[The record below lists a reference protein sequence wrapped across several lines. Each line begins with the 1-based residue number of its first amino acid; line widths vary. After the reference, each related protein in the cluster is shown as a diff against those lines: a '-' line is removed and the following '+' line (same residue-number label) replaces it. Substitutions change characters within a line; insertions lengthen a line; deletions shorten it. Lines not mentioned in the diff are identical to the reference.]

1 MRRYV
6 TIFILVIASTFV
18 VHEWLMLVHLFPK
31 QASTQSV
38 AVDQLFHVHLW
49 VISFLFSLIMVTLIY
64 SLIVFRRRKGET
76 GDGAYITGNSTLEMT
91 WTAIPLMA
99 VLVLAYAGA
108 KTLGAIRAIDP
119 SALQVKVTAGQ
130 WYWRYQYP
138 EYGVSSTDLYL
149 PVNRQIDLQMTSV
162 DVIHSFWVPEFRV
175 KQDIVP
181 GRTVDLRVTPD
192 LIGEYMV
199 RCSELCGLRHAYMEG
214 KVNVVSQGDFDQWIA
229 QQELAAPESPEL
241 RGQQLATDF
250 GCVNCHSA
258 DGSPKTGPT
267 WLHLYESTVK
277 LTDGSSVTADDNYL
291 KTSIIQ
297 PNAQVTLGFPA
308 NVMPDFSTVLDQTMV
323 EALVAYIKTLK

>member
-6 TIFILVIASTFV
+6 IIFILVIVSTFL
-18 VHEWLMLVHLFPK
+18 VHAGLMAVHLFPK
-31 QASTQSV
+31 EASVQSV

-64 SLIVFRRRKGET
+64 CLIVWRRRRGET

-91 WTAIPLMA
+91 WTAIPLLA

-108 KTLGAIRAIDP
+108 KTLGSIRVIDP
-119 SALQVKVTAGQ
+119 TALQVKVTAGQ
-130 WYWRYQYP
+130 WYWRYAYP
-138 EYGVSSTDLYL
+138 EFGVSTSDLYL

-175 KQDIVP
+175 KQDIIP

-214 KVNVVSQGDFDQWIA
+214 KVDVVSQGDFDKWIA
-229 QQELAAPESPEL
+229 QQENAAPESPEL
-241 RGQQLATDF
+241 RGQQLATDY
-250 GCVNCHSA
+250 GCVNCHST

-267 WLHLYESTVK
+267 WLHLYGSTVK
-277 LTDGSSVTADDNYL
+277 LTDGTSVTADDNYL

-297 PNAQVTLGFPA
+297 PNAQVVLGFPA
-308 NVMPDFSTVLDQTMV
+308 SVMPDFSTVLDQTMV
-323 EALVAYIKTLK
+323 ESLVAYIKTLK

>member
-6 TIFILVIASTFV
+6 TIFILVIVSTFV
-18 VHEWLMLVHLFPK
+18 IHEWLMLVHLFPRE
-31 QASTQSV
+31 ASVQSI

-49 VISFLFSLIMVTLIY
+49 IISFLFSLIMVTLIY
-64 SLIVFRRRKGET
+64 CLIVFRRRKGEL
-76 GDGAYITGNSTLEMT
+76 GDGEYITGNSTLEMT

-108 KTLGAIRAIDP
+108 KTLGAIRVIDP

-138 EYGVSSTDLYL
+138 EFGVTSSDLYL

-175 KQDIVP
+175 KQDIIP
-181 GRTVDLRVTPD
+181 GRTVDLRVTPS
-192 LIGEYMV
+192 LIGNYTV

-214 KVNVVSQGDFDQWIA
+214 KVNVVSQGDFDKWIA
-229 QQELAAPESPEL
+229 QQESAAPESPEL
-241 RGQQLATDF
+241 RGQQLAQDY

-267 WLHLYESTVK
+267 WQHLSESTVK
-277 LTDGSSVTADDNYL
+277 LTDGTSVTADDNYL
-291 KTSIIQ
+291 KTSIIN
-297 PNAQVTLGFPA
+297 PNAQIVLGFPA

-323 EALVAYIKTLK
+323 ESLVAYIKTLK

>member
-6 TIFILVIASTFV
+6 IIFILVIVSTFV
-18 VHEWLMLVHLFPK
+18 VHEWLMLVHLFPRE
-31 QASTQSV
+31 ASAQSIP
-38 AVDQLFHVHLW
+38 VDQLFHVHLW

-108 KTLGAIRAIDP
+108 KTLGAIRVIDP
-119 SALQVKVTAGQ
+119 TALQVKVTAGQ
-130 WYWRYQYP
+130 WYWRYSYP
-138 EYGVSSTDLYL
+138 EFGVTSSDLYL
-149 PVNRQIDLQMTSV
+149 PANRQIDLQMTSV

-175 KQDIVP
+175 KQDIIP
-181 GRTVDLRVTPD
+181 GRTVDLRVTPT

-214 KVNVVSQGDFDQWIA
+214 KVNVVSQGDFDRWIA
-229 QQELAAPESPEL
+229 QQESAAPESPEL
-241 RGQQLATDF
+241 RGQQLAQDY
-250 GCVNCHSA
+250 GCINCHSA
-258 DGSPKTGPT
+258 DGSPKTGPS
-267 WLHLYESTVK
+267 WLHLYGSTVK
-277 LTDGSSVTADDNYL
+277 LTDGTSVPADDNYL

-297 PNAQVTLGFPA
+297 PNAQVVLGFPS

-323 EALVAYIKTLK
+323 ESLVAYIKTLK